1 MILSMTGFS
10 SSTIA
15 LPSIG
20 QQVDT
25 PNDTSL
31 IQITMTLKTLN
42 SRFFEANCKL
52 PYALTGLETEL
63 IKLFKAELIR
73 GNIYFTMHM
82 ANPYALTASLAPA
95 LPTIAGY
102 VEGVSQIQ
110 KQFKITG
117 ELTINALLALP
128 HVFEN
133 QEQIISEELSQKI
146 LHEAQKLVRQLTQVR
161 LQEGRA
167 LETDLTDRISTI
179 KRNLQDLEPR
189 AHEVMEQRK
198 AQLFQNLNTLLTGQK
213 QEMTAEAQNAFLY
226 NQLDRI
232 DIHEEIV
239 RFKSHLESL
248 CTIIASSEREKGK
261 KLDFTLQELFRE
273 INTLTS
279 KGSDATLSSYA
290 INIKVELEKMR
301 EQTQNIV

>member
-10 SSTIA
+10 SKTLA
-15 LPSIG
+15 LPAAEQPGVSG
-20 QQVDT
+20 EK
-25 PNDTSL
+25 PL

-63 IKLFKAELIR
+63 LKIFKAELIR
-73 GNIYFTMHM
+73 GNIFFTMHM
-82 ANPYALTASLAPA
+82 ANPYALTSCIEPA
-95 LPTIAGY
+95 RATITGY
-102 VEGVSQIQ
+102 VSSVKQIQ
-110 KQFKITG
+110 EQFKIPG
-117 ELTINALLALP
+117 EFTLSSLLLLP

-133 QEQIISEELSQKI
+133 QEQIINEELEGQ
-146 LHEAQKLVRQLTQVR
+146 LLNEAKKLVDQLNLVR
-161 LQEGRA
+161 TREGEN
-167 LETDLTDRISTI
+167 LKQDLLARIEII
-179 KRNLQDLEPR
+179 KTNFSDLEPR
-189 AHEVMEQRK
+189 AEIVMEQKK
-198 AQLFQNLNTLLTGQK
+198 AQLFQNLHTLLANQK
-213 QEMTAEAQNAFLY
+213 QEMTEQAQNAFLY

-239 RFKSHLESL
+239 RFKTHLESL
-248 CTIIASSEREKGK
+248 LVVINSPEREKGK

-273 INTLTS
+273 INTVSS
-279 KGSDATLSSYA
+279 KAADAAISSFG

>member
-10 SSTIA
+10 SKTFA
-15 LPSIG
+15 LPAPEQSSISG
-20 QQVDT
+20 EK
-25 PNDTSL
+25 PL

-63 IKLFKAELIR
+63 IKIFKAELIR
-73 GNIYFTMHM
+73 GNIFFTMHM
-82 ANPYALTASLAPA
+82 ANPYALTSSIEPA
-95 LPTIAGY
+95 RATVAGY
-102 VEGVSQIQ
+102 VQSVKQIQ
-110 KQFKITG
+110 EQFNIQG
-117 ELTINALLALP
+117 ELTINSLLLLP

-133 QEQIISEELSQKI
+133 QEQIINQELETQ
-146 LHEAQKLVRQLTQVR
+146 LLTEAKKLVDQLNVVR
-161 LQEGRA
+161 EHEGHN
-167 LETDLTDRISTI
+167 LKQDLLSRIKII
-179 KRNLQDLEPR
+179 KDNFTELEPR
-189 AHEVMEQRK
+189 AQIVMEQKK
-198 AQLFQNLNTLLTGQK
+198 AQLFQNLHTLLANQK
-213 QEMTAEAQNAFLY
+213 QEMTEQAQNAFLY

-239 RFKSHLESL
+239 RFKTHLESL
-248 CTIIASSEREKGK
+248 ITVINSKEREKGK

-279 KGSDATLSSYA
+279 KGSDAALSSFA